1 VILKVGFLKTT
12 DNVLLIIPTKLF
24 KDCIFVRLVLIN
36 LFWMKYLFYI
46 PFLFLFSNEM
56 VAQKVAVF
64 DNYAALKKEVLS
76 DKNAVYVVN
85 FWATWCAPC
94 VKELPH
100 FEQLNSG
107 NKSIKVVLVSLDFK
121 NQFESK
127 LLPFL
132 KKKSIKSEVVLLT
145 DTNYNSWLP
154 LVDKDWSGSIPATLI
169 IKNGQQFFVEKIFSN
184 YEELNTYVSKIIN

>member
-1 VILKVGFLKTT
+1 MISHIQF
-12 DNVLLIIPTKLF
+12 I
-24 KDCIFVRLVLIN
+24 
-36 LFWMKYLFYI
+36 WMKYLLYVV
-46 PFLFLFSNEM
+46 FLLSFSNSI

-64 DNYAALKKEVLS
+64 DNYATLEKEIFS
-76 DKNAVYVVN
+76 DKNTIYVIN

-100 FEQLNSG
+100 FEQLNSE
-107 NKSIKVVLVSLDFK
+107 NKNIKVVLVSLDFK

-145 DTNYNSWLP
+145 DKDYNTWLP
-154 LVDKDWSGSIPATLI
+154 MVDKDWSGSIPATLI
-169 IKNGQQFFVEKIFSN
+169 IKNGKKVFVERTFSS
-184 YEELNTYVSKIIN
+184 YQELNEYVNKIIN

>member
-1 VILKVGFLKTT
+1 MISHIQF
-12 DNVLLIIPTKLF
+12 I
-24 KDCIFVRLVLIN
+24 
-36 LFWMKYLFYI
+36 WMKYLLYVV
-46 PFLFLFSNEM
+46 FLLSFSNSI

-64 DNYAALKKEVLS
+64 DNYATLEKEIFS
-76 DKNAVYVVN
+76 DKNTIYVIN

-100 FEQLNSG
+100 FEQLNSE
-107 NKSIKVVLVSLDFK
+107 NKNIKVVLVSLDFK

-145 DTNYNSWLP
+145 DKDYNTWLP
-154 LVDKDWSGSIPATLI
+154 KVDKDWSGSIPATLI
-169 IKNGQQFFVEKIFSN
+169 IKNGKKVFVEKMFSS
-184 YEELNTYVSKIIN
+184 YQELNEYVNTIIN

>member
-1 VILKVGFLKTT
+1 
-12 DNVLLIIPTKLF
+12 
-24 KDCIFVRLVLIN
+24 
-36 LFWMKYLFYI
+36 MKYLFYTV
-46 PFLFLFSNEM
+46 FLLLFSNGS

-64 DNYAALKKEVLS
+64 DNYATLEKEILS
-76 DKNAVYVVN
+76 NENTVYVVN

-100 FEQLNSG
+100 FEQLNSE
-107 NKSIKVVLVSLDFK
+107 NKNLKVVLVSLDFK

-145 DTNYNSWLP
+145 DKDYNTWLP
-154 LVDKDWSGSIPATLI
+154 MVDKDWSGSIPATLI
-169 IKNGQQFFVEKIFSN
+169 IKDEKRVFVEKTFSS
-184 YEELNTYVSKIIN
+184 YQELNEYVNKIIN

>member
-1 VILKVGFLKTT
+1 
-12 DNVLLIIPTKLF
+12 
-24 KDCIFVRLVLIN
+24 
-36 LFWMKYLFYI
+36 MKYLLYFV
-46 PFLFLFSNEM
+46 FLLLFSNTI

-64 DNYAALKKEVLS
+64 DNYSNLEKEILS
-76 DKNAVYVVN
+76 DKNTVYVVN
-85 FWATWCAPC
+85 FWATWCGPC

-100 FEQLNSG
+100 FEKLNSE

-154 LVDKDWSGSIPATLI
+154 MVDKDWSGSIPATLI
-169 IKNGQQFFVEKIFSN
+169 IKNGKKIFVEKIFSN
-184 YEELNTYVSKIIN
+184 YEELNEYVNKSIH